1 MPGRVEYY
9 YAEVDTWH
17 TTHAD
22 SVEVFYFASGQTEA
36 HHPSGLK
43 ARPGSPSA
51 PGPLGLHALLVFP
64 AQVLPRTGQ
73 LLWRLKS

>member
-1 MPGRVEYY
+1 MLRAYRVSHALRMPGRVEYY

-17 TTHAD
+17 ITHAD

-43 ARPGSPSA
+43 ARPWVARCSFS
-51 PGPLGLHALLVFP
+51 LGRA
-64 AQVLPRTGQ
+64 
-73 LLWRLKS
+73 

>member
-1 MPGRVEYY
+1 MAGRVEYY

-43 ARPGSPSA
+43 ARPRVA
-51 PGPLGLHALLVFP
+51 PAHLGVQDLLP
-64 AQVLPRTGQ
+64 AAKVMIYDV
-73 LLWRLKS
+73 